1 MPSPAEQFTFKI
13 WAVVTMHLRMNQGGL
28 VANRKNKS
36 STTKRGA
43 VFCILRLSIYK
54 ITLAGKMVLA
64 TNKTILCYIY
74 SMAGLTICSLSGDIT
89 KDEFQHFQLE
99 KSNYAA
105 DSKGAIPS
113 CWRDTMRVY
122 FNDLSSSGSKYHH
135 P

>member
-54 ITLAGKMVLA
+54 IALAGKMVLA

-74 SMAGLTICSLSGDIT
+74 SMAG
-89 KDEFQHFQLE
+89 
-99 KSNYAA
+99 
-105 DSKGAIPS
+105 
-113 CWRDTMRVY
+113 
-122 FNDLSSSGSKYHH
+122 
-135 P
+135 

>member
-74 SMAGLTICSLSGDIT
+74 IAW
-89 KDEFQHFQLE
+89 Q
-99 KSNYAA
+99 
-105 DSKGAIPS
+105 
-113 CWRDTMRVY
+113 V
-122 FNDLSSSGSKYHH
+122 
-135 P
+135 